1 MSAATPTPRR
11 ETVYV
16 SVAET
21 AKLVRAALKAAFP
34 GVTFSVRSKS
44 YSMGASISVR
54 WTDGPTEKDV
64 ERITGEYRGA
74 TFDGMIDLKSYVT
87 REVNGQKVHYGADY
101 IHTIRSYSVP
111 FAQAIADQVADQ
123 WGQSWPTIRASSYD
137 GSAVVST
144 DGEPITTGHGY
155 RGYVTLG
162 DLINEKLG
170 ETDARTVELITA

>member
-1 MSAATPTPRR
+1 MRQPHVRGFPHRRRWDSCNPETPLWSALNSGDRNFGGLGLHP
-11 ETVYV
+11 
-16 SVAET
+16 
-21 AKLVRAALKAAFP
+21 
-34 GVTFSVRSKS
+34 
-44 YSMGASISVR
+44 
-54 WTDGPTEKDV
+54 
-64 ERITGEYRGA
+64 
-74 TFDGMIDLKSYVT
+74 
-87 REVNGQKVHYGADY
+87 HYGADY

-123 WGQSWPTIRASSYD
+123 WDQSWPTIRASSYD

>member
-1 MSAATPTPRR
+1 MSTTTTRR
-11 ETVYV
+11 ETVYI

-34 GVTFSVRSKS
+34 GVTFSIRSKS

>member
-1 MSAATPTPRR
+1 VPIYQHTLHLVTATLIPG
-11 ETVYV
+11 
-16 SVAET
+16 
-21 AKLVRAALKAAFP
+21 LVRAALKAAFP
-34 GVTFSVRSKS
+34 GITFSVRSKS

-111 FAQAIADQVADQ
+111 FAQAVADQVADY
-123 WGQSWPTIRASSYD
+123 WGREWPTIRASEYD
-137 GSAVVST
+137 GSARIDT
-144 DGEPITTGHGY
+144 GGEPVTSGNGY

-162 DLINEKLG
+162 DLINEKLAK
-170 ETDARTVELITA
+170 TDARTVELITA